1 MKNLG
6 DITDQKDTEF
16 QMQVAVLGQHE
27 PTASVPRGREL
38 TYVSQFP
45 KANVLI

>member
-1 MKNLG
+1 MKNLR

-16 QMQVAVLGQHE
+16 QMHVAVLGQHE
-27 PTASVPRGREL
+27 STTSVPRGHEL
-38 TYVSQFP
+38 TYVSQFQ